1 MLRLVHKYQSCRTF
15 LDSRARIRSGDTMIF
30 SQIQKPIGMR
40 KTRVGKRIY
49 VHRAPLDTSWF
60 CPCCATVDTAFVTLR
75 GAENRARISV
85 GLTRLLDHFD
95 ASARLGGGSVRS
107 HKETCVGCI
116 VSLTTPTRSSLKASR
131 SVSSLSLD
139 ENASSVCLAS
149 YLRL

>member
-1 MLRLVHKYQSCRTF
+1 MSIEHRW
-15 LDSRARIRSGDTMIF
+15 I
-30 SQIQKPIGMR
+30 P
-40 KTRVGKRIY
+40 VGS
-49 VHRAPLDTSWF
+49 VP
-60 CPCCATVDTAFVTLR
+60 TVAYTAFVTLR

>member
-1 MLRLVHKYQSCRTF
+1 MSIEHRW
-15 LDSRARIRSGDTMIF
+15 I
-30 SQIQKPIGMR
+30 P
-40 KTRVGKRIY
+40 VGS
-49 VHRAPLDTSWF
+49 VP
-60 CPCCATVDTAFVTLR
+60 TVDTAFVTLR

-139 ENASSVCLAS
+139 ENASRSALHRTCVCRTCGL
-149 YLRL
+149 